1 MQEITILDKN
11 YLDATQYTLARCQG
25 VPQGYLYDI
34 KESLDIFKL
43 LKSFAVEYQ
52 DIYKQIE
59 KNING
64 FYIVDENSIWLD
76 ELMTTYGL
84 PNVIFPV
91 LSNAKDKALAINMM
105 RYIRAL
111 NSVESYQTFLQ
122 LLGYNVSFYLFGDL
136 QAYFIIPTAIPTG
149 IGGGLPKHKLT
160 YLVYVQENQ
169 NIDGIYDIPT
179 VIPTPIYSVSNNLS
193 VVQKILDFIKPDF
206 IIFKYITFNEK
217 KKL

>member
-64 FYIVDENSIWLD
+64 FYIGEENSIWLD

-149 IGGGLPKHKLT
+149 IGGGLPIHKLT

-193 VVQKILDFIKPDF
+193 VLQKYLIL
-206 IIFKYITFNEK
+206 
-217 KKL
+217 